1 MATTFH
7 RGYCIQSGA
16 DKDVWYVR
24 VKKQVLSGN
33 LPAVK
38 KSIDWWCDTAT
49 IIDPKEFASLAPK
62 KDEEA
67 HEQQED
73 YNGHLI
79 KSDSGA
85 KNSWYCFFNGKLVKG
100 SKEAIKKHI
109 DKHSEIN
116 ATRNKQ

>member
-7 RGYCIQSGA
+7 RGYSIQTGS
-16 DKDVWYVR
+16 DKDVWHVR
-24 VKKQVLSGN
+24 IKKQILSGN

-49 IIDPKEFASLAPK
+49 IIDPIEFASLAISVE
-62 KDEEA
+62 EEA
-67 HEQQED
+67 NEQQEE
-73 YNGHLI
+73 YSGELL

-85 KNSWYCFFNGKLVKG
+85 KDSWYCFFHGKLIKG

-109 DKHSEIN
+109 DKHV
-116 ATRNKQ
+116 AVAAQRKK

>member
-16 DKDVWYVR
+16 DKDVWHVR
-24 VKKQVLSGN
+24 IKNHILSGG

-38 KSIDWWCDTAT
+38 KSLDWWCDTAT
-49 IIDPKEFASLAPK
+49 IIDPKEFASLIPN
-62 KDEEA
+62 KDEE
-67 HEQQED
+67 HNEQQED

-79 KSDSGA
+79 KSDTGS

-100 SKEAIKKHI
+100 SKSAIIKHI
-109 DKHSEIN
+109 DKHENI
-116 ATRNKQ
+116 AEVRKK